1 MKKVVTI
8 QDISCFGKCSLTVA
22 LPIISAMGIETAV
35 IPTAVL
41 STHTGGF
48 TGYTFHDLSGDI
60 KDISKHWQSLGL
72 TFEAIY
78 TGYLGS
84 VDQVQIVSDFFD
96 SFGSNDNFIVVDP
109 VLGDSGRLYA
119 GFTEEFVD
127 KMRKLCKK
135 ADYIL
140 PNMTEASFLLGIP
153 YNDKCDENNAK
164 EVLRK
169 LSGLGCKVPVL
180 TGVRSGDLHG
190 AAAYDSENGEF
201 YFSFSKHIERQL
213 HGTGDIFASVF
224 TGAITLGKSIQ
235 QALDMS
241 VKYISDCIDA
251 TMPCLDEMWYG
262 SCFELCL
269 GKLIEY
275 TSDK

>member
-41 STHTGGF
+41 STHTGSGF

-60 KDISKHWQSLGL
+60 TGISEHWKKLGL
-72 TFEAIY
+72 EFDAIY

-84 VDQVQIVSDFFD
+84 VSQIQIMSDFFD
-96 SFGSNDNFIVVDP
+96 DFGKNDNFIVVDP
-109 VLGDSGRLYA
+109 VLGDSGKLYA
-119 GFTEEFVD
+119 GFTD
-127 KMRKLCKK
+127 KFISEMKRLCAK

-140 PNMTEASFLLGIP
+140 PNMTEASFLLDIP
-153 YNDKCDENNAK
+153 YIDNCNEDSAR
-164 EVLRK
+164 EVLRR
-169 LSGLGCKVPVL
+169 LTELGCKTPIL
-180 TGVRSGDLHG
+180 TGVRKEELHG
-190 AAAYDSENGEF
+190 AAAYDSERNEF
-201 YFSFSKHIERQL
+201 YFSYSKHIDRYL

-224 TGAITLGKSIQ
+224 TGAVTLGKSLQ
-235 QALDMS
+235 QSLDMS
-241 VKYISDCIDA
+241 VKYISDCIEA

-262 SCFELCL
+262 NCFELCL
-269 GKLIEY
+269 EQLIGYVKE
-275 TSDK
+275 

>member
-1 MKKVVTI
+1 MKKVVTV

-48 TGYTFHDLSGDI
+48 TGYTFHDLSS
-60 KDISKHWQSLGL
+60 DISDISSHWKSLGL
-72 TFEAIY
+72 KFDAIY

-84 VDQVQIVSDFFD
+84 ASQVQIMSDFFD
-96 SFGSNDNFIVVDP
+96 VFGTDDNFIVVDP
-109 VLGDSGRLYA
+109 VLGDSGKLYA
-119 GFTEEFVD
+119 GFTGEFVSE
-127 KMRKLCKK
+127 MRKLCKK

-153 YNDKCDENNAK
+153 YIDNCGETQAK

-169 LSGLGCKVPVL
+169 LAELGCKTPVL
-180 TGVRSGDLHG
+180 TGVRNGSLHG
-190 AAAYDSENGEF
+190 AGAYDSVKDEF
-201 YFSFSKHIERQL
+201 CFAYSTHIDRHL

-224 TGAITLGKSIQ
+224 TGAVTLGKSLQ
-235 QALDMS
+235 KALDMS
-241 VKYISDCIDA
+241 VKYISDCIEV
-251 TMPCLDEMWYG
+251 TMPYLDEMWYG
-262 SCFELCL
+262 NCFELCL
-269 GKLIEY
+269 DRLIDY
-275 TSDK
+275 AKND

>member
-41 STHTGGF
+41 STHTGSGF
-48 TGYTFHDLSGDI
+48 TDYTFHDLSGDI
-60 KDISKHWQSLGL
+60 TGISEHWKKLGL
-72 TFEAIY
+72 EFDAIY

-84 VDQVQIVSDFFD
+84 ASQVQIMSDFFD
-96 SFGSNDNFIVVDP
+96 DFGKNDNFIVVDP
-109 VLGDSGRLYA
+109 VLGDSGKLYA
-119 GFTEEFVD
+119 GFTD
-127 KMRKLCKK
+127 KFISEMKRLCAK

-153 YNDKCDENNAK
+153 YIENCNEDSAR
-164 EVLRK
+164 EVLCR
-169 LSGLGCKVPVL
+169 LTELGCKTPIL
-180 TGVRSGDLHG
+180 TGVRKEELHG
-190 AAAYDSENGEF
+190 AAAYDSERNEF
-201 YFSFSKHIERQL
+201 YFSYSKHIDRHL

-224 TGAITLGKSIQ
+224 TGAVTLGKSLQ
-235 QALDMS
+235 QSLDMS
-241 VKYISDCIDA
+241 VKYISDCIEA

-262 SCFELCL
+262 NCFELCL
-269 GKLIEY
+269 EQLIGYVKE
-275 TSDK
+275 